1 MDWAKLRYRS
11 AHWISG
17 THGRLPT
24 HPEFRFR
31 ERQRSNFRQLH
42 SSRFQ
47 LTDASDPENPVVIAT
62 PKITVIAEQEAN
74 MSIGESNKQ
83 FIEIE
88 VVINEGEPTIGTTEF
103 SIIKGDRRAS
113 GKITAL
119 VGQAAELQ
127 TGDFRIKVL
136 IEPQSTN
143 RE

>member
-1 MDWAKLRYRS
+1 MDSAKLRTVLLTGFLTLT
-11 AHWISG
+11 AG
-17 THGRLPT
+17 CQLTLN
-24 HPEFRFR
+24 
-31 ERQRSNFRQLH
+31 SNFGNDNVAT
-42 SSRFQ
+42 SNIYTVAFQ
-47 LTDASDPENPVVIAT
+47 LTDASDPDNPVIIAT
-62 PKITVIAEQEAN
+62 SKITVIAEQEAS
-74 MSIGESNKQ
+74 MSIGEANKQ

-88 VVINEGEPTIGTTEF
+88 VVINEGELTIGTTEF

-136 IEPQSTN
+136 IEPQSAN

>member
-1 MDWAKLRYRS
+1 MDWAKLNTVLLTGFLALTAGCQLTLS
-11 AHWISG
+11 SG
-17 THGRLPT
+17 LGNDNAAASGNYIVAL
-24 HPEFRFR
+24 
-31 ERQRSNFRQLH
+31 
-42 SSRFQ
+42 Q

-127 TGDFRIKVL
+127 TGGFRIKAL
-136 IEPQSTN
+136 IEPQSAN

>member
-1 MDWAKLRYRS
+1 MVWAKLNTVLLTGFLALTAGCQLTLS
-11 AHWISG
+11 SG
-17 THGRLPT
+17 LGNDNAATSGNYIVAL
-24 HPEFRFR
+24 
-31 ERQRSNFRQLH
+31 
-42 SSRFQ
+42 Q

-103 SIIKGDRRAS
+103 SIIKGDRHTS
-113 GKITAL
+113 GKIKAL
-119 VGQAAELQ
+119 VSQAAELQ

-136 IEPQSTN
+136 IEPQSAN

>member
-1 MDWAKLRYRS
+1 LGNDNA
-11 AHWISG
+11 ATSG
-17 THGRLPT
+17 
-24 HPEFRFR
+24 
-31 ERQRSNFRQLH
+31 NYIVAI
-42 SSRFQ
+42 Q
-47 LTDASDPENPVVIAT
+47 LTDASDPDNPVVIAT
-62 PKITVIAEQEAN
+62 PKITVIAEQEASI
-74 MSIGESNKQ
+74 SIGEPNKQ

-127 TGDFRIKVL
+127 TGGFRIKVL
-136 IEPQSTN
+136 IEPQSAN